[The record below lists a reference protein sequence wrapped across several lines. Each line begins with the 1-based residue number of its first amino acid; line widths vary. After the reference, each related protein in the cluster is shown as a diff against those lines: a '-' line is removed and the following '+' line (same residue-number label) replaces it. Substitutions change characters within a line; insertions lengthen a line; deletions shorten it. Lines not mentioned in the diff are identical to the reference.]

1 MATRITTSMVQRN
14 VLADLN
20 NISSKLTKTQMKAA
34 SSKEISRP
42 SDDPFATAQAMAL
55 RQTLSANR
63 QHQSNVEDSIGW
75 LDATEQALM
84 DITESVEKAK
94 SLLVQGGSESLD
106 QTSRNAVA
114 SELEQIIEGIKQT
127 ANISYRG
134 SFLFSGT
141 MTATRPYPPTGTPY
155 NPVTDDVYAGDDA
168 GWIPAVGIVREIG
181 PNVPISINVVARQFL
196 GDGQSGGGDNG
207 LLNVLRDAVDH
218 LRSGSPADVANVRG
232 TDLDRLETSFDLL
245 LEVRAANG
253 AKTNRLEAALG
264 RLSQLE
270 ESVIGQ
276 LSQTEDADIAETLID
291 LNSQTAAYQAA
302 LRAGA
307 SIVQSSLMDFLR

>member
-1 MATRITTSMVQRN
+1 MAMRITTSMVQRN
-14 VLADLN
+14 ILADLN
-20 NISSKLTKTQMKAA
+20 NISSKLTKSQMKAA
-34 SSKEISRP
+34 SNKEISRP

-55 RQTLSANR
+55 RQSLSANR
-63 QHQSNVEDSIGW
+63 QQQRNVEDSIGW
-75 LDATEQALM
+75 QDATEQALM

-94 SLLVQGGSESLD
+94 SLLVQGGSESFD
-106 QTSRNAVA
+106 QTSRDAIA

-127 ANISYRG
+127 ANTSYRG
-134 SFLFSGT
+134 SYLFAGT
-141 MTATRPYPPTGTPY
+141 ETSARPYLPTSTPY
-155 NPVTDDVYAGDDA
+155 NPADDVYQGNDA
-168 GWIPAVGIVREIG
+168 GWNPAVPGIIREIG
-181 PNVPISINVVARQFL
+181 PNVQMTINVVGQQFL
-196 GDGQSGGGDNG
+196 GDGQSAGDNG
-207 LLNVLRDAVDH
+207 LLHVLRDAVDD
-218 LRSGSPADVANVRG
+218 LRSGNLADVRG
-232 TDLDRLETSFDLL
+232 TDMDRLEGSFDLL

-270 ESVIGQ
+270 ESVLGQ
-276 LSQTEDADIAETLID
+276 LSQTEDADIAETLIE

>member
-1 MATRITTSMVQRN
+1 MAMRITTSMVQRN

-20 NISSKLTKTQMKAA
+20 SISSKLTKTQMKAA
-34 SSKEISRP
+34 SNREISRP
-42 SDDPFATAQAMAL
+42 SDDPFATSQAMQL
-55 RQTLSANR
+55 RQSLAANR
-63 QHQSNVEDSIGW
+63 QHQANVEDAIGW
-75 LDATEQALM
+75 QNATEQALI
-84 DITESVEKAK
+84 DITEAVEAART
-94 SLLVQGGSESLD
+94 LIVQGGTDSAD
-106 QTSRNAVA
+106 ATSREAIA
-114 SELEQIIEGIKQT
+114 AELEQLIEGIRQS
-127 ANISYRG
+127 ANTNYRG

-141 MTATRPYPPTGTPY
+141 ETSLPSYVP
-155 NPVTDDVYAGDDA
+155 GDDGYKGIDMA
-168 GWIPAVGIVREIG
+168 PGIVREIG
-181 PNVPISINVVARQFL
+181 PNVQMTINVTGREVL
-196 GDGQSGGGDNG
+196 GDGQAAADNG
-207 LLNVLRDAVDH
+207 LLHVLRDAVDH
-218 LRSGSPADVANVRG
+218 LKAGNGPALRG
-232 TDLDRLETSFDLL
+232 TDLDRLDTNFDHL

-270 ESVIGQ
+270 ESVRGQ